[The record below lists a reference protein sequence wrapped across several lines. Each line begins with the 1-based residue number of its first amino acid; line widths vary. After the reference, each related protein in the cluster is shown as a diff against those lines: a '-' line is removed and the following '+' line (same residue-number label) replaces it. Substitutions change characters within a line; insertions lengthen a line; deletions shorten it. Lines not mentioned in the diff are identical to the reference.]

1 MKNEKKDY
9 TVIIIVCGIIVSLLA
24 VILGPIFIDE
34 AFQKTAS
41 NKWLAVDWEAK
52 DALNYYGTA
61 LAFLG
66 TAVFSALA
74 LWQNHVIKTEN
85 DKYLELKDKREKEK
99 NAPFFVA
106 QGKSC
111 FGHGGHLGLTI
122 ENKTDNIAKDIS
134 IYNFVII
141 DKNGVVI
148 WSDNKCFTR
157 TSMVKGQIVQVYFE
171 NKEFKDGDRM
181 QMQIDYK
188 DVFDNDY
195 SIVLESIS
203 KWEHLPSFNIV
214 KK

>member
-9 TVIIIVCGIIVSLLA
+9 TVAIIVCGIIVSLLA

-106 QGKSC
+106 QGTSC
-111 FGHGGHLGLTI
+111 FGHGGYLSLTI
-122 ENKTDNIAKDIS
+122 ENKTDNIAKDVS
-134 IYNFVII
+134 IYDFMITDEN
-141 DKNGVVI
+141 DTVI
-148 WSDNKCFTR
+148 WRDDKCFTR
-157 TSMVKGQIVQVYFE
+157 TSMAKGQTV
-171 NKEFKDGDRM
+171 
-181 QMQIDYK
+181 
-188 DVFDNDY
+188 
-195 SIVLESIS
+195 
-203 KWEHLPSFNIV
+203 
-214 KK
+214 

>member
-9 TVIIIVCGIIVSLLA
+9 TVAIIVCGIIVSLLA

-41 NKWLAVDWEAK
+41 NKWLAVDWESK

-85 DKYLELKDKREKEK
+85 DKYNRLKEKQEKEK
-99 NAPFFVA
+99 NAPFFVV
-106 QGKSC
+106 QSKGC
-111 FGHGGHLGLTI
+111 WGHGQNLSI
-122 ENKTDNIAKDIS
+122 SVENKSDNIAKDVS
-134 IYNFVII
+134 ICNFRIVNN
-141 DKNGVVI
+141 NGVIV
-148 WSDNKCFTR
+148 WEDDRCFSR
-157 TSMVKGQIVQVYFE
+157 TVAIKGKPTEIYF
-171 NKEFKDGDRM
+171 NNDDIKDGETFLLD
-181 QMQIDYK
+181 INYK
-188 DVFDNDY
+188 DIFDNDY